1 MLQPNSSK
9 KFTFNEQFDSTYLHS
24 LYEDD
29 FQYIEEIFG
38 TTLSHFD
45 PDFEALQEA
54 YRQGDV
60 ATLKKA
66 VHKIKPTFG
75 FVGLTRVQQLC
86 RELED
91 ICQKA
96 STTDDLNAHYQQIVT
111 TFAASRELIAAEY
124 NKLKEYNSSHV

>member
-9 KFTFNEQFDSTYLHS
+9 KFIFSGQMDSDYLQS

-45 PDFEALQEA
+45 PDFAAVQQAYEA
-54 YRQGDV
+54 GDL
-60 ATLKKA
+60 ASLKKA
-66 VHKIKPTFG
+66 IHKIKPTFG
-75 FVGLTRVQQLC
+75 FVGLLRVQEIC
-86 RELED
+86 GEFEN

-96 STTDDLNAHYQQIVT
+96 NSTSELNQQYQQIVT
-111 TFAASRELIAAEY
+111 TLAASKALIAAEY
-124 NKLKEYNSSHV
+124 NKLKDYNSNHL

>member
-9 KFTFNEQFDSTYLHS
+9 KFIFNEQIDSAYLHS
-24 LYEDD
+24 LYDDD

-45 PDFEALQEA
+45 PDFEALQQA

-60 ATLKKA
+60 LSLKKA

-86 RELED
+86 REFED

-96 STTDDLNAHYQQIVT
+96 AGTDDISQQYQQIVT
-111 TFAASRELIAAEY
+111 TLAASRELIAAEY
-124 NKLKEYNSSHV
+124 TKLKDYNSNHL

>member
-1 MLQPNSSK
+1 MIQPNSSK
-9 KFTFNEQFDSTYLHS
+9 KFTFNEQIDHVYLHS

-45 PDFEALQEA
+45 PDFDTLQQA
-54 YRQGDV
+54 YHQGDV
-60 ATLKKA
+60 ASLKKA
-66 VHKIKPTFG
+66 IHKIKPTFG

-86 RELED
+86 REFED

-96 STTDDLNAHYQQIVT
+96 TTTNDLSQHYQQIVT
-111 TFAASRELIAAEY
+111 ILAASKELIAAEY
-124 NKLKEYNSSHV
+124 TKLKDYNSNHL